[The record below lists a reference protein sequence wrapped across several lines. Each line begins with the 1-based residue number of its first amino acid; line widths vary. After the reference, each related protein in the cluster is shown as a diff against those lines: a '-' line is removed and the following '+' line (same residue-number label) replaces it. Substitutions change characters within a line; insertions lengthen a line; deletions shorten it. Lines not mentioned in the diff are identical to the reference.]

1 MNVSELNEKAVV
13 GKATVVAAKK
23 KKRGGYTIYPQVVDV
38 VHTNLPV
45 IGECYAVVF
54 ED

>member
-1 MNVSELNEKAVV
+1 MTVNELKEKTAIEKAKVV
-13 GKATVVAAKK
+13 VAKK
-23 KKRGGYTIYPQVVDV
+23 KKGEGYVIYPQIVDV
-38 VHTNLPV
+38 VHTNLPI

>member
-1 MNVSELNEKAVV
+1 MTVNELKEKAAIEKAKVV
-13 GKATVVAAKK
+13 VAKK

>member
-1 MNVSELNEKAVV
+1 MTVNELKEKAVIE
-13 GKATVVAAKK
+13 KAKVVVAKK